1 MAWVPPP
8 NGKRG
13 RQRGFSDAAIQAW
26 LSLKVL
32 FGMPLRQTTGVVE
45 SLLRMVGLDWAAP
58 DFSTLS
64 RRQKTLN
71 VHLPYRGGTG
81 PLNLFIDSTGIK
93 SEGEGTL
100 SADCCA
106 IACRIRNGT
115 PPQPEPLHGTTQLTP
130 RAISVD
136 PFGNGGAD
144 ITAGAASRPSLPGSY
159 CAQPCRPVDA
169 LCEATGPI
177 LDGPVLGP
185 SGCRNPSPHRRAQP
199 LHRSWRT
206 RHRARRITPSGERGS
221 LHFNRFV
228 QQSRRECAHSCN
240 TRRR

>member
-1 MAWVPPP
+1 MKQRGWLSIGFDPEMVWVPPP

-13 RQRGFSDAAIQAW
+13 RQRSFSDAAIQAW

-115 PPQPEPLHGTTQLTP
+115 P
-130 RAISVD
+130 AS
-136 PFGNGGAD
+136 
-144 ITAGAASRPSLPGSY
+144 TAGQNA
-159 CAQPCRPVDA
+159 V
-169 LCEATGPI
+169 
-177 LDGPVLGP
+177 
-185 SGCRNPSPHRRAQP
+185 SG
-199 LHRSWRT
+199 
-206 RHRARRITPSGERGS
+206 ARYT
-221 LHFNRFV
+221 
-228 QQSRRECAHSCN
+228 
-240 TRRR
+240 

>member
-1 MAWVPPP
+1 
-8 NGKRG
+8 
-13 RQRGFSDAAIQAW
+13 
-26 LSLKVL
+26 
-32 FGMPLRQTTGVVE
+32 
-45 SLLRMVGLDWAAP
+45 MVGLDWAAP

-228 QQSRRECAHSCN
+228 QQSPPVDGAASAKEGSLKLSLRFAPTAVLFGRVSNPTGKDILSDHSREEIGGA
-240 TRRR
+240 